1 MKNDCTFA
9 CFPNCTSHLLHQ
21 IYRDKDTV
29 FENHRKSLIQHCERS
44 ELPLHFE
51 WTKWSILASFWKPEA
66 CSQIVLPD
74 RSILKRQKLV
84 ENAKI
89 KKRHFG
95 HFGLFSNAV
104 QMHIVWKYEEMS
116 LKNAKIQIF
125 VARFQTFRMIFKPYE
140 SKQYFTFCSTFLL
153 ASKCSTFC

>member
-89 KKRHFG
+89 KKTSFWPVWLIFKHCANAQCLKIWRNVSQKRENSNIRSS
-95 HFGLFSNAV
+95 LRDFS
-104 QMHIVWKYEEMS
+104 YD
-116 LKNAKIQIF
+116 
-125 VARFQTFRMIFKPYE
+125 FQTLWKQTIFHI
-140 SKQYFTFCSTFLL
+140 LL
-153 ASKCSTFC
+153 DVFIGLKV